1 MTDSV
6 TPDQPGNAA
15 RKALQRITGGPAR
28 ASSRPGGAGRRV
40 PSPRSTDRDPQLV
53 GDSLESLIA
62 ERGWQQATTEATLVS
77 QWPQI
82 VGADVADHVLPES
95 FIDGVLHLR
104 ADSTAWATQVGLL
117 MPHLRPVIDAAVG
130 GGAVRDIR
138 IQGPQAPSWK
148 AGPRRVK
155 GRGPRDTYG

>member
-1 MTDSV
+1 MTDSGM
-6 TPDQPGNAA
+6 PDPPGNAA
-15 RKALQRITGGPAR
+15 RRALQRITGGPAR
-28 ASSRPGGAGRRV
+28 STSRPGSVSRRT
-40 PSPRSTDRDPQLV
+40 PSTRSSDRDPQLL

-62 ERGWQQATTEATLVS
+62 ERGWQQATTEATLVT
-77 QWPQI
+77 QWAQI
-82 VGADVADHVLPES
+82 VGADVADHVVPES
-95 FIDGVLHLR
+95 FNAGVLHLR

-130 GGAVRDIR
+130 SGVVKDIR

-148 AGPRRVK
+148 AGPRSVK